1 MNTLTLHPLPPLRGT
16 IDLPRSKS
24 ISNRALL
31 MNAVAAGAGK
41 GWNISGTAVC
51 DDTEA
56 MQAALAAREIGGQR
70 TVDVGAAGTAMRF
83 ATAFYATQPGR
94 TLLTGSE
101 RMKQRPIGP
110 LTDALETLGARV
122 TFLERKGCPPL
133 LVEGCVPQGG
143 ELTLPADVSSQF
155 ISALLMVAPRFA
167 KGLRLHLAGTILS
180 RPYIDMTC
188 ALMRRFGAAVEWEG
202 ERTIVVAPTL
212 YAPTGCFAV
221 EADWSAA
228 SYWFEMAA
236 LTPDAEAGLLLKG
249 LQQDSLQG
257 DSRVK
262 DLFEPLG
269 VRAEWQ
275 ADGLL
280 LQKTAA
286 PGNDPAIYEAD
297 LATCPDLA
305 QTVCVACAMLRRP
318 FRLTGLSTLRIK
330 ETDRLA
336 ALQAEL
342 LKLGRSIE
350 IDGDDT
356 LAYDGN
362 AVPVQPENIVID
374 TYSDHRMAMAFA
386 PCALLQPGLRIAA
399 PEVVG
404 KSYPDFWQHL
414 SAFSNSPLCTF

>member
-1 MNTLTLHPLPPLRGT
+1 M
-16 IDLPRSKS
+16 
-24 ISNRALL
+24 
-31 MNAVAAGAGK
+31 
-41 GWNISGTAVC
+41 
-51 DDTEA
+51 
-56 MQAALAAREIGGQR
+56 
-70 TVDVGAAGTAMRF
+70 
-83 ATAFYATQPGR
+83 
-94 TLLTGSE
+94 
-101 RMKQRPIGP
+101 
-110 LTDALETLGARV
+110 
-122 TFLERKGCPPL
+122 
-133 LVEGCVPQGG
+133 
-143 ELTLPADVSSQF
+143 
-155 ISALLMVAPRFA
+155 
-167 KGLRLHLAGTILS
+167 
-180 RPYIDMTC
+180 
-188 ALMRRFGAAVEWEG
+188 
-202 ERTIVVAPTL
+202 
-212 YAPTGCFAV
+212 
-221 EADWSAA
+221 
-228 SYWFEMAA
+228 
-236 LTPDAEAGLLLKG
+236 
-249 LQQDSLQG
+249 
-257 DSRVK
+257 
-262 DLFEPLG
+262 
-269 VRAEWQ
+269 RAECQ

-280 LQKTAA
+280 LQKAAA

-305 QTVCVACAMLRRP
+305 QTVCVVCAMLRRP

-386 PCALLQPGLRIAA
+386 PCALLLPGLRIAA

>member
-1 MNTLTLHPLPPLRGT
+1 MLRGT

-31 MNAVAAGAGK
+31 MNAVAAGVGK

-110 LTDALETLGARV
+110 LTDALVTLGARV

-180 RPYIDMTC
+180 RPSIDLTC
-188 ALMRRFGAAVEWEG
+188 ALLRRF
-202 ERTIVVAPTL
+202 
-212 YAPTGCFAV
+212 
-221 EADWSAA
+221 
-228 SYWFEMAA
+228 
-236 LTPDAEAGLLLKG
+236 
-249 LQQDSLQG
+249 
-257 DSRVK
+257 
-262 DLFEPLG
+262 
-269 VRAEWQ
+269 
-275 ADGLL
+275 
-280 LQKTAA
+280 
-286 PGNDPAIYEAD
+286 
-297 LATCPDLA
+297 
-305 QTVCVACAMLRRP
+305 
-318 FRLTGLSTLRIK
+318 
-330 ETDRLA
+330 LA
-336 ALQAEL
+336 A
-342 LKLGRSIE
+342 
-350 IDGDDT
+350 
-356 LAYDGN
+356 
-362 AVPVQPENIVID
+362 
-374 TYSDHRMAMAFA
+374 
-386 PCALLQPGLRIAA
+386 
-399 PEVVG
+399 
-404 KSYPDFWQHL
+404 HL
-414 SAFSNSPLCTF
+414 